1 MARRPFG
8 EHLATGAFRLA
19 LHLYPAAFRDE
30 YDKELTLVLLDR
42 FRAERGVA
50 GRAAVVAR
58 ALLGVL
64 GDAPRVQGGLLLQ
77 DLRTAVR
84 AFRRE
89 AGFTTVAAGT
99 LALGIGT
106 TCSVFTVV
114 KALVVDPL
122 PYPASDRL
130 AMVWVDNPAQ
140 GFDRDYTSYPR
151 LLDWRADSRTLES
164 LAGFAFMAPALTGS
178 GEAEQ
183 LRAARV
189 TTNFFEVMGAGP
201 AIGRGFGLA
210 DDQAEQAAV
219 AILGHGLW
227 MRRFG
232 GDPAIL
238 GRTLLLDSV
247 PHVVVGILPEHFRFP
262 ERGVD
267 LWLPLQPDPNEKE
280 QRGPFWLRCVGRLRP
295 GVTLAEAQN
304 EMDVVAARL
313 AATHAE
319 DRGLG
324 VRLVGL
330 HEEVTG
336 PFRPALLILGA
347 ASLGVLLI
355 ACGNVAAMLTAR
367 GAARR
372 REVAVR
378 TALGAGQRR
387 LLRQLLTEAL
397 TLFLAGGAAGLIVAY
412 TVVSTVARSRPAS
425 LPQLA
430 EVALDWPMAAFSI
443 ALSLVTGVVFGAFPA
458 RSAAR
463 VDVVAG
469 LAGSAKGVGGQSLSL
484 RFQRAL
490 VLVQAALAT
499 LVLAAA
505 GLLVR
510 SLVQLHQTE
519 LGLERST
526 ILTARVVLPRSR
538 YQDGPARA
546 RLMDGLLERLRALPG
561 VAAAGAGS
569 SLLLGPMPE
578 SSNFTPEGALES
590 IEDPITTDAATP
602 EFFRTLGLK
611 LVRGRLFTDGD
622 RVGDQVVVINE
633 AAARRHW
640 PGVDPVGRRL
650 KIGSPNSENPWLTIV
665 GVVADTRRAGAE
677 RPVFAESYQPY
688 WQAPA
693 SSMVL
698 VLRADGDPALL
709 AGPLRAAVRAQD
721 PDLPLSRVAV
731 LDDLLEARTAGRR
744 FTAWL
749 LTAYGVLAA
758 VLTAVGLYGLLAY
771 LVVLRRREIAVRM
784 TLGAK
789 AAEVLRLVLG
799 QVLGAAAVGAAIGAV
814 AAVGAA
820 GALRG
825 LLFGTSPIDPAA
837 HVAVAGLLVVVAL
850 LSAWVPARRALRVE
864 PMTALRDE

>member
-1 MARRPFG
+1 
-8 EHLATGAFRLA
+8 
-19 LHLYPAAFRDE
+19 
-30 YDKELTLVLLDR
+30 
-42 FRAERGVA
+42 
-50 GRAAVVAR
+50 
-58 ALLGVL
+58 
-64 GDAPRVQGGLLLQ
+64 
-77 DLRTAVR
+77 
-84 AFRRE
+84 
-89 AGFTTVAAGT
+89 
-99 LALGIGT
+99 
-106 TCSVFTVV
+106 
-114 KALVVDPL
+114 
-122 PYPASDRL
+122 
-130 AMVWVDNPAQ
+130 
-140 GFDRDYTSYPR
+140 
-151 LLDWRADSRTLES
+151 
-164 LAGFAFMAPALTGS
+164 MAPALTGS
-178 GEAEQ
+178 GEAAQ

-201 AIGRGFGLA
+201 AIGRGFGPE
-210 DDQAEQAAV
+210 DERAAV
-219 AILGHGLW
+219 AVLGHGLW

-247 PHVVVGILPEHFRFP
+247 PHVVVGILPEYFQFP

-267 LWLPLQPDPNEKE
+267 LWLPLQPGPNERE
-280 QRGPFWLRCVGRLRP
+280 QRGPLWLRCVARLRP

-313 AATHAE
+313 AATHGE

-330 HEEVTG
+330 HEEVTA
-336 PFRPALLILGA
+336 PFRPALLLLGA

-378 TALGAGQRR
+378 IALGAGHRR

-412 TVVSTVARSRPAS
+412 TVVSIVARSRPAS

-443 ALSLVTGVVFGAFPA
+443 VQSLVTGVVFGALPG
-458 RSAAR
+458 RNAAR
-463 VDVVAG
+463 TDVVAG
-469 LAGSAKGVGGQSLSL
+469 LAGSAKGAGGQNLSL
-484 RFQRAL
+484 RFHRAL

-510 SLVQLHQTE
+510 SLVQLQQTD

-526 ILTARVVLPRSR
+526 VLTAEVVLPKSR
-538 YQDGPARA
+538 YRDGSARA

-561 VAAAGAGS
+561 VAVAGAGS
-569 SLLLGPMPE
+569 SLLLGPLPE
-578 SSNFTPEGALES
+578 SSDFTPEGALES
-590 IEDPITTDAATP
+590 VKDPITVDAVTP
-602 EFFRTLGLK
+602 EFFRTLGVK

-622 RVGDQVVVINE
+622 RGGDRVALINE
-633 AAARRHW
+633 TAARRHW

-650 KIGSPNSENPWLTIV
+650 KLGGPEPENPWLTIV

-677 RPVFAESYQPY
+677 RPVFAECYQPH

-698 VLRADGDPALL
+698 VLRGDGDPALL
-709 AGPLRAAVRAQD
+709 AGPLRAAVRALD
-721 PDLPLSRVAV
+721 PDLPLSGVAV
-731 LDDLLEARTAGRR
+731 LDDLLEVRTAGRR

-749 LTAYGVLAA
+749 LTAFGMLAA

-799 QVLGAAAVGAAIGAV
+799 QVLGAAAVGAGVGAV

-820 GALRG
+820 RALRG

-850 LSAWVPARRALRVE
+850 VSAWVPARRALRVE
-864 PMTALRDE
+864 PMVALRDE